1 MSDWKREKAE
11 RYALRVEVNG
21 RLVAKH
27 LPFDYHGKDGTYV
40 NHGCRCEDCTREHAM
55 CERER
60 NERKRMRKRIL
71 EYQRSQDRGGR
82 A

>member
-21 RLVAKH
+21 RLVAEH

-40 NHGCRCEDCTREHAM
+40 NHGCQCDDCTRGHARY
-55 CERER
+55 ERER
-60 NERKRMRKRIL
+60 KEKKRIRKTML
-71 EYQRSQDRGGR
+71 EYRRRRDE
-82 A
+82 